1 MAISVSQS
9 ASIGGSL
16 GKCLVDIDKYRNAND
31 FFIDLSKAAM
41 VGGTITVLLEEVPI
55 LNYFIIAG
63 GLSYTVYSNY
73 KDEISSSLKKMKQIG
88 KASFL
93 AVGAVSS
100 TVAGMMIGEIVI
112 PIPFFGAFVGG
123 LVGGFIG

>member
-1 MAISVSQS
+1 M
-9 ASIGGSL
+9 
-16 GKCLVDIDKYRNAND
+16 GKCLVDIDKYKNAND

-73 KDEISSSLKKMKQIG
+73 TDEISSSMKKMKQIG

-112 PIPFFGAFVGG
+112 PIPIFGAFVGG